1 MTFELETGGIE
12 QDSINWRREGRQLQV
27 AAQGQ
32 RRGGRMCG
40 MSADRNVLGVQNARG
55 GVQEVGLDLKG
66 LWLCETGGATSLLG

>member
-27 AAQGQ
+27 AAQRQ
-32 RRGGRMCG
+32 RRGDRMCG

-55 GVQEVGLDLKG
+55 RVAGD
-66 LWLCETGGATSLLG
+66 GAGSKRSLAL